1 MGEDK
6 RFLLMPNGRSLLRIA
21 LDKARKISTTVI
33 LSVGS
38 RDRLSNVQGVRVA
51 RDDLFDHGP
60 LGGLRVSLAKVTVGK
75 AVVIPCDVPFLAVGL
90 LNHFIHVSGD
100 ADIVVPVAGRTQP
113 LTGVYS
119 KRVLPILKENIS
131 RGVLSLHG
139 LVQDKRLNVVR
150 IGSEQ
155 VRRFGDPRVMFF
167 NVNTPKDMETARQ
180 MVEKAVWDY

>member
-1 MGEDK
+1 MGVDK
-6 RFLLMPNGRSLLRIA
+6 RFLLMPDGRSLLQIA
-21 LDKARKISTTVI
+21 LEKARKISTTVI
-33 LSVGS
+33 LSVGF
-38 RDRLSNVQGVRVA
+38 RERLLNIQGVRIA
-51 RDDLFDHGP
+51 QDDLSDHGP
-60 LGGLRVSLAKVTVGK
+60 LGGLLVSLSKMTMGK

-90 LNHFIHVSGD
+90 LNHLIQVSSD
-100 ADIVVPVAGRTQP
+100 TDIVMPVTGRTQP

-155 VRRFGDPRVMFF
+155 VRKFGDPRVLFF
-167 NVNTPKDMETARQ
+167 NVNTQKDLGRAKQ
-180 MVEKAVWDY
+180 MAEKAVWEY

>member
-38 RDRLSNVQGVRVA
+38 RDRLSDIQGVKVA
-51 RDDLFDHGP
+51 RDNLPDYGP
-60 LGGLRVSLAKVTVGK
+60 LGGLRVSLAKMTVGK

-90 LNHFIHVSGD
+90 LNHLIQVSSG
-100 ADIVVPVAGRTQP
+100 ADIVMPVAGRTQP

-119 KRVLPILKENIS
+119 KSVLPILKENIS

-155 VRRFGDPRVMFF
+155 VRKFGDPRVLFF
-167 NVNTPKDMETARQ
+167 NVNTQKDLGRAKQ
-180 MVEKAVWDY
+180 MAEKAVWEY